1 MAGHIVN
8 NKRAN
13 LKGSSVNGMLFFNSA
28 FKVKNEALK
37 VDKKL

>member
-1 MAGHIVN
+1 
-8 NKRAN
+8 
-13 LKGSSVNGMLFFNSA
+13 MLFFNSA